1 MLKPLVDQFIIDN
14 PSAKCKDLSKFKRD
28 QKCPQT
34 ENSPVVATLS
44 IKGSPE
50 IKGTYFHPSIVS
62 QVLAWVSEDL
72 KKKIFTVFENATVEQ
87 N

>member
-1 MLKPLVDQFIIDN
+1 MLKPLVDQFILEN
-14 PSAKCKDLSKFKRD
+14 PNSKCKDIKRWSQD
-28 QKCPQT
+28 VKSPQGR
-34 ENSPVVATLS
+34 NSVCVATLT

-50 IKGTYFHPSIVS
+50 VKGTYFHPSVVS